1 MPICTMWRADRAAG
15 LWAAAATLASCGVV
29 AVTAQEPVTAQGEST
44 PLRARPAS
52 RPGTNSPPIGGPAAA
67 AGSEAM
73 ARMRSAIAARKP
85 AGDRQPALPAT
96 PSPQQRRRAF
106 DALAHRTA
114 RPDVDERARG
124 ALAAGQ
130 VAAAREREAMGARLG
145 QALGLAP
152 PDLKALAGGSLP
164 SAPAGFVPLLF
175 ISSSMPV
182 AILRSYAAQLER
194 SGGAMA
200 LRGMPGGLHRVAP
213 MAKLAAEILRID
225 PGCDGPACAMR
236 GVQIVVDPIAF
247 RQFGIGRVPA
257 LAMVPGDPAVPYCER
272 DETSPQPAERRLAI
286 YGDAALSGLFEEYA
300 RQGGA
305 KEVRDAQARL
315 VRR

>member
-29 AVTAQEPVTAQGEST
+29 AVTAQEPVTAQGES
-44 PLRARPAS
+44 PPSRARTAS
-52 RPGTNSPPIGGPAAA
+52 RPGTISPPVGGPAAV

-85 AGDRQPALPAT
+85 AGERQPALPDA
-96 PSPQQRRRAF
+96 PSLQQRRAF
-106 DALAHRTA
+106 EALGHRTA
-114 RPDVDERARG
+114 RPDLDARARD

-130 VAAAREREAMGARLG
+130 VAAAREREAMAARLG

-152 PDLKALAGGSLP
+152 PDLKSLAGGSLP

-182 AILRSYAAQLER
+182 ATLRSYAVQLER

-272 DETSPQPAERRLAI
+272 DETSPQPAGRRLAV
-286 YGDAALSGLFEEYA
+286 YGDAALTGLFEEYA